1 MKRPR
6 LTPGFHI
13 RLTLWNVAVMIV
25 ILAVYAGTV
34 FVFVS
39 RSGSEGLNDR
49 LYADFQWP
57 REMLER
63 LPDGSLETYDES
75 GDSDASPWLQVRSL
89 DGELLYSTSIAERSL
104 VPHMDELAVEALD
117 EIVSVA
123 DVDPPWRVLSGES
136 TIGGEQ
142 YVIQVA
148 RSEAAMRSERFELL
162 LILLFG
168 LPVGVALAGLGGY
181 SLARRA
187 LAPVNSMADR
197 ARSITAERLQDRLPV
212 ENPHDELGRLA
223 TVFNETLT
231 RLESSFEQM
240 RRFTSDAS
248 HELRTPL
255 TAIRSVGEVG
265 LRGRKTE
272 ADYRDVIVSMLE
284 EVDSMARLVE
294 RLLMLS
300 RADTGQAK
308 LSMDRV
314 ELGELAGEVAGQLDV
329 LAEEKQQS
337 INVKSV
343 KNVSWTGDRLVLR
356 QVLLNLVDNAIKYT
370 PGNGEI
376 SIGVDHVSGNAILD
390 VTDTGPGIPSELR
403 DLVFDRFYR
412 VDGSRSRGNG
422 GGMGLGLSIAKWGV
436 EAHGGRLTLENA
448 GEGGS
453 VFRITLPGA
462 VVETAAPLLQAR
474 S

>member
-6 LTPGFHI
+6 LTPGFRL
-13 RLTLWNVAVMIV
+13 RLTLWNVAVMVV

-63 LPDGSLETYDES
+63 LPDGSLETFDES

-89 DGELLYSTSIAERSL
+89 GGELLYSTSIAERSL

-212 ENPHDELGRLA
+212 DNPHDELGRLA

-272 ADYRDVIVSMLE
+272 ADYRDVIASMLE
-284 EVDSMARLVE
+284 EVDRMARLVE

-329 LAEEKQQS
+329 LAEEKQQTIS
-337 INVKSV
+337 VECV

-356 QVLLNLVDNAIKYT
+356 QALLNLVDNAIKYT

-376 SIGVDHVSGNAILD
+376 SISVDYVPGNAILD

-422 GGMGLGLSIAKWGV
+422 GGMGLGLSIAKWGI
-436 EAHGGRLTLENA
+436 EAHGGRLTLEKA